1 MVVTRQT
8 PGVDAGDLVEVP
20 GRRLGDAGRLGEILE
35 VLGAPEHAHYLVCW
49 EDGHTSI
56 LYPHEGTIIRKP
68 QARKPRRTGKRKLPA
83 PAEEVISVLRDASVE
98 CEVLRHRRTT
108 TAVGEADALGVLAQ
122 TVGKTLVTRD
132 DEGACV
138 RAVVPAT
145 ARLDMAKLAEVAGAT
160 RMRLLSE
167 EELLSAYPQ
176 FELGAVPPFAGP
188 AGDRVVVDERLAAS
202 DHVVVEAGV
211 HNASLRLR
219 AEDLLAL
226 TAAQV
231 ADICT

>member
-1 MVVTRQT
+1 V
-8 PGVDAGDLVEVP
+8 
-20 GRRLGDAGRLGEILE
+20 
-35 VLGAPEHAHYLVCW
+35 
-49 EDGHTSI
+49 
-56 LYPHEGTIIRKP
+56 
-68 QARKPRRTGKRKLPA
+68 
-83 PAEEVISVLRDASVE
+83 
-98 CEVLRHRRTT
+98 
-108 TAVGEADALGVLAQ
+108 
-122 TVGKTLVTRD
+122 
-132 DEGACV
+132 
-138 RAVVPAT
+138 
-145 ARLDMAKLAEVAGAT
+145 AKLAEVAGAT